1 MKKIWNNIRLFLRE
15 TDLWLL
21 GACILTSVY
30 GLVAVYS
37 ATRHNLVDGQ
47 IITREF
53 LIMFIAV
60 VLGIGLCLIISYFNY
75 EVFTR
80 FWKFIGI
87 VCIASLVLLF
97 FIGTG
102 PKARPDVHTWID
114 LKLFSIQPS
123 EFVKIGFIITF
134 GVHLDKLREKI
145 NQPLSILQLGIHAM
159 VPTFLVLKT
168 GDMGSALV
176 FIVIAAG
183 MLFAAGVHWGYFL
196 GGAALIGAATPLVW
210 TYVFSSIQKDRFLA
224 LVYPE
229 LYPNIIYQQE
239 RGMTAIGAGGFSG
252 QGLFHGTYTQSGAVP
267 EAQNDFVFTVIGEEL
282 GFIGCIAALALLSFI
297 SIRILII
304 GKKSRDRATALICS
318 GMAAMLMGQ
327 VVINVGMCLML
338 LPVIGIT
345 LPFISAGGSSNL
357 GVYIGIGLVLSIYRH
372 NCEQEAVN
380 VRVYD
385 SLKTNK
391 S

>member
-134 GVHLDKLREKI
+134 GMHLDKLREKI